1 MYNHQLRVYGE
12 YLAKEQPLP
21 QNSQS
26 VGNGGGQRAGSMM
39 GAAEVVLTAS
49 APVALQTQKTV
60 SFGLEESDDNISF
73 TPVPIF
79 FRLATGTAARAWEQ
93 GDIIGRLPPP
103 SELKRY
109 VRLTL
114 ATDDAAAKGCVDATF
129 SYLPR

>member
-1 MYNHQLRVYGE
+1 MYNHQLRIYGE

-49 APVALQTQKTV
+49 APVTLQAQKSV
-60 SFGLEESDDNISF
+60 SFGLEESDDNTSF
-73 TPVPIF
+73 TPVPLT
-79 FRLATGTAARAWEQ
+79 FRLTSGTAARTWEQ
-93 GDIIGRLPPP
+93 GDVIGRLPLP
-103 SELKRY
+103 SELKRF

-114 ATDDAAAKGCVDATF
+114 ATDDSTAKGSVDAAF

>member
-26 VGNGGGQRAGSMM
+26 VGNGGGQRAGSML
-39 GAAEVVLTAS
+39 GAAEVVFTAS
-49 APVALQTQKTV
+49 APVALQAQKAV
-60 SFGLEESDDNISF
+60 SFGLEESDDNTSF
-73 TPVPIF
+73 TPVPIT
-79 FRLATGTAARAWEQ
+79 FRLATGTTARAWEQ
-93 GDIIGRLPPP
+93 GDIIGRLPLP

-114 ATDDAAAKGCVDATF
+114 ATDDAAAKGSVDAAF